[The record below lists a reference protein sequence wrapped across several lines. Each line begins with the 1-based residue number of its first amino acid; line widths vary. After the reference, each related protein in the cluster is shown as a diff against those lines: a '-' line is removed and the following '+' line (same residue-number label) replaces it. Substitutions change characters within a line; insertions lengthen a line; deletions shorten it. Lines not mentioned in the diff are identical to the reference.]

1 MSTMRP
7 IRSIATALLVASVA
21 VAGCARSQPDQRDT
35 AANQPPAVT
44 TPATSAPA
52 VTAPPATPA
61 PSKAPAPE
69 PVVLVDGRHPVL
81 LKSVDLGR
89 RTITFDLIQMYW
101 GEEAVREATK
111 DHVEAGQANDYY
123 VRNVNPR
130 LRTLPVLADAAITVN
145 MLAVERTGSITKDVS
160 VSLAELPVLMR
171 AQPYASRLFYI
182 TVRHDQVVK
191 MAEQYIP

>member
-1 MSTMRP
+1 MRP